1 MPSPA
6 GTGRDRSGL
15 EAGLLLPSQHC
26 FPKEPNLQKTI
37 RSGNPGPVGLLSPR
51 SSDLRDKAEEVP
63 WNEHLDSWVSQP
75 PLHGSGRSQ
84 FIKVSFICA
93 RPRGIMQLARRR
105 LSCKKKAMCFL
116 PKTQIISPRGIKGFY
131 KPAWIRLG
139 WNWLIALL
147 PTPGTS
153 GNNRSPYWLGFLQQ
167 VYCTRAHS

>member
-1 MPSPA
+1 MPSRA
-6 GTGRDRSGL
+6 RSGL

-37 RSGNPGPVGLLSPR
+37 PSGNPGPVGLLSPR
-51 SSDLRDKAEEVP
+51 SSDLRDKAEEVL
-63 WNEHLDSWVSQP
+63 WNEHLDSRVSQP
-75 PLHGSGRSQ
+75 PLHGWGRSQ

-93 RPRGIMQLARRR
+93 RPRGIKQLPRRR
-105 LSCKKKAMCFL
+105 PSCKKKAMCFL

-153 GNNRSPYWLGFLQQ
+153 GNNRSPYWLGFTTGLLYQS
-167 VYCTRAHS
+167 THS